1 MARIFTLS
9 LNYAKS
15 SSSTEVTR
23 LFISTKKVKG
33 YKIQTLVEKKPQ
45 GKVINDEKLPDYSN
59 VWRVWKFFL
68 AKKKYSEYCNHAEWL
83 NYDDLK
89 IDVSAVIV
97 SGGHYFAKSSA
108 LTKAHG
114 WTRIL
119 GENIILSFV
128 LLYSVGII
136 SGASMSVK
144 TLGDSGLGGLLV
156 WHHTHLAK
164 THVP

>member
-1 MARIFTLS
+1 MEIFFS
-9 LNYAKS
+9 
-15 SSSTEVTR
+15 
-23 LFISTKKVKG
+23 
-33 YKIQTLVEKKPQ
+33 
-45 GKVINDEKLPDYSN
+45 
-59 VWRVWKFFL
+59 
-68 AKKKYSEYCNHAEWL
+68 KKKYSEYCNHAEWL

-89 IDVSAVIV
+89 IDISAVIV

-144 TLGDSGLGGLLV
+144 TLGDSGLGGLHSTRMTSYTLGQDSCAV
-156 WHHTHLAK
+156 VSLLWENFLKLPRTTLNCRSGLGYRISPMK
-164 THVP
+164 LDPDQDLE

>member
-1 MARIFTLS
+1 M
-9 LNYAKS
+9 
-15 SSSTEVTR
+15 E
-23 LFISTKKVKG
+23 
-33 YKIQTLVEKKPQ
+33 
-45 GKVINDEKLPDYSN
+45 
-59 VWRVWKFFL
+59 FFFS
-68 AKKKYSEYCNHAEWL
+68 KKKYSEYCNHAEWL

-144 TLGDSGLGGLLV
+144 TLGDSGLGGLHSTRMTSYTLGQDSCAV
-156 WHHTHLAK
+156 VSLLWENFSQTTPTTLNCRSGLGYRISPMK
-164 THVP
+164 LDPDQDLE

>member
-1 MARIFTLS
+1 MKNCQIILMSDVFG
-9 LNYAKS
+9 N
-15 SSSTEVTR
+15 
-23 LFISTKKVKG
+23 
-33 YKIQTLVEKKPQ
+33 
-45 GKVINDEKLPDYSN
+45 
-59 VWRVWKFFL
+59 FFL
-68 AKKKYSEYCNHAEWL
+68 QNKNYSEYCNHAEWL

-156 WHHTHLAK
+156 
-164 THVP
+164 

>member
-59 VWRVWKFFL
+59 V
-68 AKKKYSEYCNHAEWL
+68 
-83 NYDDLK
+83 
-89 IDVSAVIV
+89 
-97 SGGHYFAKSSA
+97 
-108 LTKAHG
+108 
-114 WTRIL
+114 
-119 GENIILSFV
+119 
-128 LLYSVGII
+128 
-136 SGASMSVK
+136 
-144 TLGDSGLGGLLV
+144 
-156 WHHTHLAK
+156 
-164 THVP
+164 

>member
-1 MARIFTLS
+1 MEIFFS
-9 LNYAKS
+9 
-15 SSSTEVTR
+15 
-23 LFISTKKVKG
+23 
-33 YKIQTLVEKKPQ
+33 
-45 GKVINDEKLPDYSN
+45 
-59 VWRVWKFFL
+59 
-68 AKKKYSEYCNHAEWL
+68 KKKNYSEYCNHAEWL

-144 TLGDSGLGGLLV
+144 TLGDSGLGGLHSTRMTSYTLGQDSCAV
-156 WHHTHLAK
+156 VSLLWENFSQTTPTLNCRSGLGYRISPMK
-164 THVP
+164 LDPDQDLE

>member
-1 MARIFTLS
+1 MSDVFG
-9 LNYAKS
+9 N
-15 SSSTEVTR
+15 
-23 LFISTKKVKG
+23 
-33 YKIQTLVEKKPQ
+33 
-45 GKVINDEKLPDYSN
+45 
-59 VWRVWKFFL
+59 FFL
-68 AKKKYSEYCNHAEWL
+68 QNKNYSEYCNHAEWL

-144 TLGDSGLGGLLV
+144 TLGDSGLGGLHSTRMTSYTLGQDSCAV
-156 WHHTHLAK
+156 VSLLWENFSQTTPTTLNCMPIRPWLSHLADE
-164 THVP
+164 TGS